1 MSSSDKTPVARFSSP
16 LARDLFAM
24 GVEFMQDMARPV
36 PMSREEADRNRRA
49 AEADEIFTEGH
60 VHRNTRIQRH
70 E

>member
-1 MSSSDKTPVARFSSP
+1 MESNDKVTVARFSSP

-24 GVEFMQDMARPV
+24 GAEFMRDMASP
-36 PMSREEADRNRRA
+36 PMSEADAGRSRRA